1 MKLKWIT
8 PLVDSLNNLP
18 KAVVNVL
25 SKEVSNLAQKYSTTL
40 NDLEAEIKQTE
51 KEFSAM
57 IDELTGSEFDM
68 EGLAKLKNLLKECEN
83 DIEK

>member
-1 MKLKWIT
+1 MLIRLT
-8 PLVDSLNNLP
+8 ILP
-18 KAVVNVL
+18 KAVVDVL

-68 EGLAKLKNLLKECEN
+68 EGLAKLKNLLEECEN

>member
-1 MKLKWIT
+1 M
-8 PLVDSLNNLP
+8 P
-18 KAVVNVL
+18 KAVVDAL

-68 EGLAKLKNLLKECEN
+68 EGLAKLKNLLEEGEYDVGK
-83 DIEK
+83 